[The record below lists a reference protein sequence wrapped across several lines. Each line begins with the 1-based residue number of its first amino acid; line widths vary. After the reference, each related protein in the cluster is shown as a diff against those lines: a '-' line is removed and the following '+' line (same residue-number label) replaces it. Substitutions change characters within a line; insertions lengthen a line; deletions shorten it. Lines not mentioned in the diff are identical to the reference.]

1 MTGEVPEAQRLIRSA
16 GELAG
21 RVIDPGYRGIVD
33 IYSGWCESIIGNHEA
48 AAAAF
53 ARWRDGGAGAVH
65 GETAERF
72 LDVVIAECLVRLGR
86 VAEAEAQ
93 MALASEGPLL
103 SRTDEATRL
112 RVQALLAAAQ
122 GQYGAAEGLIARAR
136 AMLAEMQVPAERAQV
151 ELDSA
156 HIDASLGNRER
167 AGQAAAAA
175 LELFR
180 SKGHVPGATAAQG
193 LMDSLAANSL
203 ATNSEVV
210 SRMRSRRDSP
220 CP

>member
-1 MTGEVPEAQRLIRSA
+1 
-16 GELAG
+16 
-21 RVIDPGYRGIVD
+21 
-33 IYSGWCESIIGNHEA
+33 
-48 AAAAF
+48 
-53 ARWRDGGAGAVH
+53 
-65 GETAERF
+65 
-72 LDVVIAECLVRLGR
+72 
-86 VAEAEAQ
+86 
-93 MALASEGPLL
+93 
-103 SRTDEATRL
+103 
-112 RVQALLAAAQ
+112 
-122 GQYGAAEGLIARAR
+122 
-136 AMLAEMQVPAERAQV
+136 MLAEMQVPADRAQV

-156 HIDASLGNRER
+156 HIDASLGTRER